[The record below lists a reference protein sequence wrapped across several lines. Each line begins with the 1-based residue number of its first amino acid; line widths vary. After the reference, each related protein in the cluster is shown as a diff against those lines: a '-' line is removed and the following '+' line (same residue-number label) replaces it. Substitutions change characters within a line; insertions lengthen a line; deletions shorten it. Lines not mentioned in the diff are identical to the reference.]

1 MPGALGVETIL
12 QAMQLYAL
20 HQGLDH
26 GFTSPRFAQVLNHPI
41 TWKYR
46 GQITPDN
53 HKLYLEVHIS
63 AVRHEGD
70 RVTLIGDAS
79 LWKETMR
86 IYAIQDIALCIQEA
100 QLSR

>member
-20 HQGLDH
+20 HQGLDQ
-26 GFTSPRFAQVLNHPI
+26 GFKSPRFAQTLNHAI

-53 HKLYLEVHIS
+53 QKLYLEVHVSKVQREAGRI
-63 AVRHEGD
+63 
-70 RVTLIGDAS
+70 TLMGDAS

-86 IYAIQDIALCIQEA
+86 IYAIQNIALCIQEA
-100 QLSR
+100 A